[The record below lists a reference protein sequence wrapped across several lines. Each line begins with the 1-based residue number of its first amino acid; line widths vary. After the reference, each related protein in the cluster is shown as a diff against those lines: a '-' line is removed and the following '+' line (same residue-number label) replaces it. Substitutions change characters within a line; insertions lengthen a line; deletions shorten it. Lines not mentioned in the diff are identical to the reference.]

1 MIKFVNL
8 PRKKTLYVPVC
19 ADIFGFMLSALVVVS
34 QLAVSSRTVRP
45 CKGHDCP
52 SGPVNWLIT
61 SLMHM
66 EQFATMAALSGG
78 RVTSEPKTRTRLIW
92 RNVPGADQ
100 IPEK

>member
-1 MIKFVNL
+1 MCV
-8 PRKKTLYVPVC
+8 
-19 ADIFGFMLSALVVVS
+19 DIFGFMLSAPVVVS
-34 QLAVSSRTVRP
+34 QLAVSGRTVPP

-66 EQFATMAALSGG
+66 EQLATMAALSGG

-92 RNVPGADQ
+92 RNVPGAEQ
-100 IPEK
+100 IPET